1 MLLSKSYALNN
12 VSVFVDFVIRHT
24 TRILRIILSSLSCLP
39 LPYLLRYFIKGRVIE
54 NNEHNVLLDFPYKV
68 SLTTFP
74 FYAEL
79 PEYRAF
85 HNVLRDNKHL

>member
-1 MLLSKSYALNN
+1 MSPSAL
-12 VSVFVDFVIRHT
+12 F
-24 TRILRIILSSLSCLP
+24 
-39 LPYLLRYFIKGRVIE
+39 LRYLKKGSVNE
-54 NNEHNVLLDFPYKV
+54 NNEQNVLLDFPYKV